1 MKFHFFVG
9 PCLQTA
15 TEMALF
21 VSLVVLG
28 VVETVVILFAS
39 KRFGTTASPSK
50 LKFQQLVE
58 WNEVLC
64 FSWIAQPI
72 FLYLSFPYV
81 KPSDVFQIILF
92 APFVVSPVVFAVI
105 VICFKV
111 IIRTELERASMV

>member
-39 KRFGTTASPSK
+39 KRFGTTASTSK

-81 KPSDVFQIILF
+81 KHQMVWL
-92 APFVVSPVVFAVI
+92 VSVP
-105 VICFKV
+105 
-111 IIRTELERASMV
+111 